1 MLGNASVVRLSA
13 AEIQQL
19 SDHLASAL
27 MMYRA
32 VPSASDTSGG
42 EADVWHALLNL
53 ETWAGP
59 LRPAAPDQPMR
70 ARDLREFAHLI
81 TRATQSPHPWPDG
94 RRNGG
99 RTDAA
104 ACAAAL
110 HARCHGAA
118 PWPTTAE
125 RGEGTE
131 ASMSRW
137 GSGGAT

>member
-19 SDHLASAL
+19 SDHLTSAL

-42 EADVWHALLNL
+42 EADVWYALLNL
-53 ETWAGP
+53 ETWATVDHP
-59 LRPAAPDQPMR
+59 DSQDQPMH
-70 ARDLREFAHLI
+70 ARVLHEFAHLI
-81 TRATQSPHPWPDG
+81 ARATQSPHPWPDG
-94 RRNGG
+94 RRSGG
-99 RTDAA
+99 RRDAA
-104 ACAAAL
+104 TCAAAL
-110 HARCHGAA
+110 HARCHGEA

-131 ASMSRW
+131 ASRSRW
-137 GSGGAT
+137 GSGGAA

>member
-1 MLGNASVVRLSA
+1 MPGNASVVRLSA

-42 EADVWHALLNL
+42 EADVWHALLHL

-59 LRPAAPDQPMR
+59 LHPAAPDQPMR
-70 ARDLREFAHLI
+70 ARELREFAHLI
-81 TRATQSPHPWPDG
+81 TRATASPHPWPDG
-94 RRNGG
+94 RRSGG
-99 RTDAA
+99 RSDAA

-110 HARCHGAA
+110 HARCHGEA
-118 PWPTTAE
+118 PWPPTAE

-131 ASMSRW
+131 ASRSRY
-137 GSGGAT
+137 GFGGAA